1 MENKELLSKIN
12 EYMDKYLELWD
23 FSGSVL
29 VAKEGEVL
37 FKKGY
42 GYANI
47 EHKVSNTSETKF
59 RIWSIT
65 KQFTAV
71 AILMLEEKGLIDVKD
86 SIKKYFPEYTE
97 FDERITIHHLLTH
110 TSGIFNYSNV
120 ADIHKRLHK
129 LPLTHEEV
137 IGLFKD
143 RPLEYQP
150 GEGWNYCNS
159 GYHLLGL
166 IIEKVSGKT
175 YSEFLKENIFDPIGM
190 KNTGVDDNRTIL
202 PNMATGYY
210 LNDDRLIHCE
220 YVDMNIVYSSG
231 AMYSTVEDMYLWDQA
246 LLSEKLIKKESLE
259 RMNTPYKDG
268 YGYGV
273 FIEDKYGRR
282 NVNHGGGCEGFLTEL
297 HRYID
302 DKVSIVILSNY
313 GFTAVWKL
321 SQVIAAIV
329 FDEAY
334 ELPKV
339 SREYELDPQIYENYM
354 GVYED
359 CGCKLTVTREGDKR
373 FFIIDD
379 EYIIPFYP
387 VSETRFFHTW
397 IDEAYE
403 FTKDEKGKLSF
414 WGLPKVEHD

>member
-1 MENKELLSKIN
+1 MKDKELVSKIN

-23 FSGSVL
+23 FSGSIL

-47 EHKVSNTSETKF
+47 EHKVPNTPETKF
-59 RIWSIT
+59 RLWSIT
-65 KQFTAV
+65 KQFTAA

-86 SIKKYFPEYTE
+86 SIKKYFPEYPQ

-110 TSGIFNYSNV
+110 TSGIFNYSNL
-120 ADIHKRLHK
+120 AEAHKKMLK

-137 IGLFKD
+137 IELFKD
-143 RPLEYQP
+143 RPLEFNP
-150 GEGWNYCNS
+150 GEKWDYSNS

-166 IIEKVSGKT
+166 IIENVSGKT
-175 YSEFLKENIFDPIGM
+175 YSEFLKENIFEPLGM
-190 KNTGVDDNRTIL
+190 KNSGIDDNKTIL

-220 YVDMNIVYSSG
+220 YVDMNIVFSSG

-246 LLSEKLIKKESLE
+246 LSSEKLIKKETVD
-259 RMNTPYKDG
+259 RMNTPYKDS

-273 FIEDKYGRR
+273 FVTDKYNRR
-282 NVNHGGGCEGFLTEL
+282 NINHSGGCEGFLTEL
-297 HRYID
+297 HRYVD
-302 DKVSIVILSNY
+302 DKVSIVVLSNY

-321 SQVIAAIV
+321 SEVIAAIA
-329 FDEAY
+329 FNENY
-334 ELPKV
+334 ELPKKLE
-339 SREYELDPQIYENYM
+339 EYELNPSIFQEYM

-359 CGCKLTVTREGDKR
+359 CGCKLTVTKEGDKK
-373 FFIIDD
+373 FFIIND
-379 EYIIPFYP
+379 EYVIPFYP
-387 VSETRFFHTW
+387 ISDTKFFNTW

-403 FTKDEKGKLSF
+403 FTKDEKGNLSF
-414 WGLPKVEHD
+414 WGLPKVR